1 MGPLTL
7 LPLLGIALAVSRT
20 ARVSSPAAFFLAVAF
35 VILTLYVGAL
45 AGALWWTALAVH
57 IGGVALLGLEAWRHT
72 RQQAALA
79 IPVPIGVLVLLC
91 SWFWVVHGNDQYM
104 LYDEF
109 SHWGIFLRDM
119 LAFDGLWTAETS
131 SMHPRYPPGAPLW
144 QYLFNAFLPAS
155 DGKAYF
161 AHFVLMLAP
170 LLALWNGVRW
180 SQPIWIVAILALVL
194 LAIANFGLGVS
205 TLYVDQTIGV
215 WYLGT
220 VLAAIADDNLASRRV
235 ALYAAPLAVLALL
248 KDAGLPF
255 AASGAAILAALFC
268 SRALESARPRS
279 GLMKTGAA
287 LAVLLAPPLLCAQVW
302 SWNRDSVGAPH
313 EVYSMSGIVGGI
325 ADGASEANSEG
336 NAEIARRLNEVFFDQ
351 QLSNGSATWEQNEFT
366 YGMRDLFTDSYRLTT
381 FGLLVAFALW
391 WLLIAYRLLTPEL
404 RSSWLL
410 VAGGVLLTAIAYIA
424 SLHLSYRFAFGER
437 GLALPSY
444 LRYVHVVALPLFLL
458 SFCPL
463 LPAFRRNEPD
473 RVWRIREWA
482 VPQRAALFAAAVVAC
497 YGLETPYLQRI
508 LEPNPQI
515 QVRTALEPLL
525 EDIRA
530 DVGTSR
536 LWIYYPTDTGN
547 GFNGRLVQ
555 FLLAPTPAVIERSPQ
570 FFENDAA
577 SVAASWKAF
586 EYLWI
591 ASPLTPEAAAGLARF
606 SAGNVTA
613 PLYRVR
619 SATSGD
625 VTLEPLGHR
634 GEAE

>member
-7 LPLLGIALAVSRT
+7 LPLLGIALAIGRI
-20 ARVSSPAAFFLAVAF
+20 ARVSAAIAFFLGVAF
-35 VILTLYVGAL
+35 VILTLYAAAL

-57 IGGVALLGLEAWRHT
+57 IGGVALLGLEALRHT
-72 RQQAALA
+72 RQRAALA
-79 IPVPIGVLVLLC
+79 IPVPIGVLALLC
-91 SWFWVVHGNDQYM
+91 SWFWVVHGDDQYM

-119 LAFDGLWTAETS
+119 LALDGLWTADTN

-144 QYLFNAFLPAS
+144 QYLFNAFVPAS

-161 AHFVLMLAP
+161 AHFVLLLAP
-170 LLALWNGVRW
+170 LLVLWNGVRW
-180 SQPIWIVAILALVL
+180 SQPIWIVGILALVL
-194 LAIANFGLGVS
+194 LAVANFGLGIS

-220 VLAAIADDNLASRRV
+220 ILAAIADDNLASRRV

-248 KDAGLPF
+248 KDAALPF
-255 AASGAAILAALFC
+255 AISGAAILAALFC
-268 SRALESARPRS
+268 WRALERARPRS
-279 GLMKTGAA
+279 GLLKTGAA
-287 LAVLLAPPLLCAQVW
+287 FAVLLAPVLLCAQVW
-302 SWNRDSVGAPH
+302 SWNRDAVGAPR
-313 EVYSMSGIVGGI
+313 EVYSLSGIVGGI
-325 ADGASEANSEG
+325 AGGTAAADAARD
-336 NAEIARRLNEVFFDQ
+336 AELTRRLTEVFFDQ
-351 QLSNGSATWEQNEFT
+351 QLSNGSATWEQNEYT

-391 WLLIAYRLLTPEL
+391 WVLIAYRVLTPES

-410 VAGGVLLTAIAYIA
+410 VAGGVLVTAIAYIA

-444 LRYVHVVALPLFLL
+444 LRYVHVVALPMFLL

-463 LPAFRRNEPD
+463 LPAFRRTERE
-473 RVWRIREWA
+473 RVWHIREWT
-482 VPQRAALFAAAVVAC
+482 VPQRAALCAAAVAAC
-497 YGLETPYLQRI
+497 YVLETPYLQRI
-508 LEPNPQI
+508 LEPNPKI
-515 QVRTALEPLL
+515 DVRTALEPLL

-547 GFNGRLVQ
+547 GFNGRVVQ
-555 FLLAPTPAVIERSPQ
+555 FLLAPTPAAIERSPQ

-577 SVAASWKAF
+577 SVAASWRES
-586 EYLWI
+586 EYVWI
-591 ASPLTPEAAAGLARF
+591 ATPLTPEASAGLARF
-606 SAGNVTA
+606 SADATA
-613 PLYRVR
+613 GLYHVR
-619 SATSGD
+619 RSRSGD
-625 VTLEPLGHR
+625 IMLEAIGDY
-634 GEAE
+634 